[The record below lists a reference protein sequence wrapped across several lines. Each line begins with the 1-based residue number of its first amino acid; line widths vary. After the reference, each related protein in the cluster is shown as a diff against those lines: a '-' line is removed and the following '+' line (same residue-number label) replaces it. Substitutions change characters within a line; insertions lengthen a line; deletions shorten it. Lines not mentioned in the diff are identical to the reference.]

1 MRKKMKLGYGL
12 ALTLTLG
19 FVGGLLPAPSAFA
32 SATTYYVAPNG
43 NDAAAGNVEASP
55 FKTINKCAQIMT
67 PGDTCIIASG
77 TYRETVTP
85 VASGQSGQPITFKT
99 APGATVIVSGTEP
112 ISGWTQ
118 HTGQIYKADLSWSL
132 GKENQLFVNNGLVV
146 APLWEARWP
155 NISEYSLPGLK
166 AGVATAD
173 SGSATSIV
181 DSDLSQPSDFWKN
194 ALVWERGG
202 NAYQGMTSKVT
213 GYNSATHTLTYEP
226 ITGDYQEL
234 YPRLGSTYFLSGV
247 LGALDAPNEWY
258 VDETAQQVYLWAPD
272 GGVPSNVEVKKR
284 KTAFNLNGKSFIQ
297 MKGIRTFAANITM
310 NGSSNNVLDGIQ
322 ADYLYFSNYSQNTTN
337 ADQLNGGIS
346 IFGNNNEIKNSKI
359 GYSSGTLIN
368 IEGNSNRI
376 VNNIIHNGS
385 YMASYDPLV
394 KLSSGTSN
402 LISYN
407 EIRESGRFNIYWRSG
422 SGEISYNDISN
433 GMWLS
438 RDGALL
444 YSWGLDMGN
453 SDIHHNLIHDSKGS
467 DMSVGLY
474 FDNYANNVVAHHNV
488 IYNNDVGIQMNTPG
502 NYRLIYN
509 NTVVNHR
516 TGSIGYWGSPPYN
529 QELFGSRVYNN
540 IFTNSVSLTADTA
553 NGYNTTSSTGVNFMN
568 PAANDFR
575 LNDGSTAINTG
586 AVIKGVTDSYVGI
599 APDAGAYEFG
609 GANWKA
615 GPDFANP
622 PSVTYTQIDTP
633 YMNLIK
639 NSGFNGT
646 TDNWLKWTTNG
657 TTDVQSVPASPD
669 WQVRGRQYR
678 LKLGPGG
685 AGVEQKITGLK
696 PDTEYKF
703 VAWVYNEPGESIVL
717 GVFNYG
723 GNAID
728 TTVKDNQYV
737 RKEITFRTG
746 TTNTDARV
754 RIYKPGSAV
763 GLSYADDTGL
773 IENTPFDAGVSQ
785 TFLKEVQFTT
795 PVNLFTV
802 GEQGILN
809 LTGTQQN
816 GSPADLS
823 TADIQ
828 LVSSDPQVLRINSV
842 SNGSASVTALA
853 AGQVTVSAT
862 VFKDGITKATS
873 QISTVFPNGG
883 TDTGP
888 AGWAL
893 KTYGSNSKGFV
904 TTNPEGTYSVVGVG
918 DNVWDKT
925 DDFVYLSKNVHTSD
939 PNAKVTFTATI
950 DSFDFAD
957 PASVGLMFRAK
968 DTADSKHVQF
978 RTDGTGK
985 VLRYVFRNSESI
997 LDSQNPPA
1005 QQKYWGSSTGLLLDY
1020 AGKSINTPF
1029 QMKLVKEGN
1038 KVTGYYYKESQWLSI
1053 GSTTVEFE
1061 GTDFLAGIG
1070 MFSGSGKPPV
1080 KAVISQLDIQVEDV
1094 LASVSMTADNM
1105 FVGAGSPA
1113 SLTVTGYVSDGSLAD
1128 LGQATISYRSDNNAV
1143 ATVDSNGK
1151 VTATGEG
1158 ITSVHASVTLG
1169 AVTKETSVGLLT
1181 DLRAPN
1187 TVAEAVYGTQ
1197 TTVVALS
1204 ATDNLSG
1211 VARTEYRLGD
1221 NGAWNPY
1228 SGLIIIPQG
1237 SANLIQYRSVDK
1249 AGNAEAI
1256 KAIVIGSQDITAPSL
1271 SVTLD
1276 KTVIWPPNKK
1286 MIAIKATV
1294 NASDADS
1301 GLASVILTSITCS
1314 DPTSSPSDIQAA
1326 IGTSATSFSLRAEK
1340 VRSYTITYT
1349 ATDNAGNK
1357 TVVTSVVTV
1366 PHDMAGN

>member
-1 MRKKMKLGYGL
+1 MRTKTKLGYGL
-12 ALTLTLG
+12 AFTLTLG
-19 FVGGLLPAPSAFA
+19 FISGVLPTPSALA
-32 SATTYYVAPNG
+32 AATTYYVAPNG
-43 NDAAAGNVEASP
+43 NDTAAGNTETAP
-55 FKTINKCAQIMT
+55 FKTINKCAQLVQ
-67 PGDTCIIASG
+67 PGDTCVIASG

-85 VASGQSGQPITFKT
+85 AASGSSGLPITFKP
-99 APGATVIVSGTEP
+99 APGATVVVSGTEP

-118 HTGQIYKADLSWSL
+118 HAGQIYKADLPWSL
-132 GKENQLFVNNGLVV
+132 GKENQLFVNNGSAV

-155 NISEYSLPGLK
+155 NISEYTLPGLK
-166 AGVATAD
+166 AGTATAD
-173 SGSATSIV
+173 AGSATTIV
-181 DSDLSQPSDFWKN
+181 DSSITQPTDFWKG

-226 ITGDYQEL
+226 IAGDYAEL

-247 LGALDAPNEWY
+247 LGALDAPNEWF
-258 VDETAQQVYLWAPD
+258 VDEAAQKVYLWAPD
-272 GGVPSNVEVKKR
+272 GGVPANVEVKKR
-284 KTAFNLNGKSFIQ
+284 KTAFNLNGKAFIQ

-310 NGSSNNVLDGIQ
+310 NGSNNNILDGIQ
-322 ADYLYFSNYSQNTTN
+322 VDYVYFSNYSQNTTN

-346 IFGNNNEIKNSKI
+346 IVGNNNEIKNSKI

-368 IEGNSNRI
+368 IDGSSNRI
-376 VNNIIHNGS
+376 VNNVIHNGS

-394 KLSSGTSN
+394 KLTSGTAN

-407 EIRESGRFNIYWRSG
+407 EIRDSGRFNLYWRSG

-438 RDGALL
+438 RDGALI

-453 SDIHHNLIHDSKGS
+453 SDIHHNLIHDSKGT

-509 NTVVNHR
+509 NTVVNSR
-516 TGSIGYWGSPPYN
+516 TNSIAYWGSPPYN

-540 IFTNSVSLTADTA
+540 IFTNGVSLTADA
-553 NGYNTTSSTGVNFMN
+553 VNGYNTTSSVGLNFVN
-568 PAANDFR
+568 PAANNYR
-575 LNDGSTAINTG
+575 INAGSTAINTG
-586 AVIKGVTDSYVGI
+586 AEIKGVTDGFVGI
-599 APDAGAYEFG
+599 APDAGAYEYG
-609 GANWKA
+609 GTNWTA
-615 GPDFANP
+615 GPNFTNP
-622 PSVTYTQIDTP
+622 PSVTYTQINTP
-633 YMNLIK
+633 YMNLIT

-646 TDNWLKWTTNG
+646 TDGWLKWTTNG
-657 TTDVQSVPASPD
+657 TTDVQSVPATPD
-669 WQVRGRQYR
+669 WQVRGRQFR

-685 AGVEQKITGLK
+685 AGVEQKINGLK

-703 VAWVYNEPGESIVL
+703 VTWVYNEPGESIVI
-717 GVFNYG
+717 GVFNFG
-723 GNAID
+723 GTAID
-728 TTVKDNQYV
+728 QTVKDTQYV

-746 TTNTDARV
+746 PTNTDARV

-773 IENTPFDAGVSQ
+773 IENTPFNAGAAQ
-785 TFLKEVQFTT
+785 TFLKDVQFTT

-809 LTGTQQN
+809 VTGTQQN
-816 GSPADLS
+816 GLPADLS

-842 SNGSASVTALA
+842 SNGAASVTALA
-853 AGQVTVSAT
+853 PGQVTISAT
-862 VFKDGITKATS
+862 VSKDGITKATT
-873 QISTVFPNGG
+873 QISTVFPTAGSN
-883 TDTGP
+883 TGP
-888 AGWAL
+888 AGWDL
-893 KTYGSNSKGFV
+893 KTYGTHSKGFV
-904 TTNPEGTYSVVGVG
+904 TTDSNNNSSLVGVG
-918 DNVWDKT
+918 DNVWGQA
-925 DDFVYLSKNVHTSD
+925 DDFVYLSKNVHLSD
-939 PNAKVTFTATI
+939 PSAKVTFTATI
-950 DSFDFAD
+950 DSFDYAD

-1005 QQKYWGSSTGLLLDY
+1005 QQNYWGSQTGLLLDY
-1020 AGKSINTPF
+1020 AGKSINSPF

-1038 KVTGYYYKESQWLSI
+1038 LVTGYYFKESQWLSI

-1080 KAVISQLDIQVEDV
+1080 KAVISQLDIEVEDV
-1094 LASVSMTADNM
+1094 LDSVSLSADKM

-1113 SLTVTGYVSDGSLAD
+1113 SIAVTGYVTDGSLAD
-1128 LGQATISYRSDNNAV
+1128 LSQATISYKSDNNAI
-1143 ATVDSNGK
+1143 ATVNNNGL

-1158 ITSVHASVTLG
+1158 ITSIHATVNLG
-1169 AVTKETSVGLLT
+1169 PVTKQASIGFLT
-1181 DLRAPN
+1181 DLSAPV

-1197 TTVVALS
+1197 ITVIALS
-1204 ATDNLSG
+1204 ATDHLSG
-1211 VARTEYRLGD
+1211 VARTEYRIGG
-1221 NGAWNPY
+1221 NGAWTPY
-1228 SGLIIIPQG
+1228 AGLIIVPQMG
-1237 SANLIQYRSVDK
+1237 STTVQYRSVDK
-1249 AGNAEAI
+1249 AGNAEPI
-1256 KAIVIGSQDITAPSL
+1256 KTILIGSQDVTAPSL

-1286 MIAIKATV
+1286 MIAINATV
-1294 NASDADS
+1294 NATDADS
-1301 GLASVILTSITCS
+1301 GVASVILTSIVCS

-1326 IGTSATSFSLRAEK
+1326 IGTSATTFSVRAEK
-1340 VRSYTITYT
+1340 DRTYTITYT

-1357 TVVTSVVTV
+1357 KVATSVVTV
-1366 PHDMAGN
+1366 PRNMAGN

>member
-1 MRKKMKLGYGL
+1 MRKKTKLGYSL
-12 ALTLTLG
+12 ALTMTLG
-19 FVGGLLPAPSAFA
+19 FVGGLLPVPSAFA
-32 SATTYYVAPNG
+32 AATTYYVATNG
-43 NDAAAGNVEASP
+43 NDAAAQNSEATP
-55 FKTINKCAQIMT
+55 FKTINKCAQVML
-67 PGDTCIIASG
+67 PGDTCVIASG

-85 VASGQSGQPITFKT
+85 AASGTNGQPITFKP
-99 APGATVIVSGTEP
+99 APGANVIVSGTEP

-118 HTGQIYKADLSWSL
+118 HTGQIYKTDLAWSL
-132 GKENQLFVNNGLVV
+132 GKENQLFVNNGSAV

-155 NISEYSLPGLK
+155 NISEYTLPGLK

-173 SGSATSIV
+173 AGSATSIV
-181 DSDLSQPSDFWKN
+181 DSDLTQPTDFWKN

-258 VDETAQQVYLWAPD
+258 VDEAAQKVYLWAPD

-322 ADYLYFSNYSQNTTN
+322 ADYVYFSNYSQNTTN

-346 IFGNNNEIKNSKI
+346 IVGDNNEIKNSKI

-407 EIRESGRFNIYWRSG
+407 EIRDSGRFNIYWRSG

-516 TGSIGYWGSPPYN
+516 TSSIGFWGSPPYN

-540 IFTNSVSLTADTA
+540 IFTNSVSLTTDTA
-553 NGYNTTSSTGVNFMN
+553 NGYNTTSSTGVNFVN
-568 PAANDFR
+568 PSANDYR
-575 LNDGSTAINTG
+575 LNSGSTAINSG
-586 AVIKGVTDSYVGI
+586 AVLAGVTDGYVGP
-599 APDAGAYEFG
+599 APDAGAFEFG
-609 GANWKA
+609 GVDWKA

-622 PSVTYTQIDTP
+622 PSVTYTQINTP

-669 WQVRGRQYR
+669 WQVRGRQFR

-728 TTVKDNQYV
+728 ITAKETQFV

-746 TTNTDARV
+746 PTNTDARV
-754 RIYKPGSAV
+754 RIYKPGSAI

-785 TFLKEVQFTT
+785 SLLKDVQFETPTT
-795 PVNLFTV
+795 LFTV
-802 GEQGILN
+802 GQQGTLS
-809 LTGTQQN
+809 LSGTQQN
-816 GSPADLS
+816 GLPADLS
-823 TADIQ
+823 TADVQ

-842 SNGSASVTALA
+842 SNGSASVTALSE
-853 AGQVTVSAT
+853 GQVTVSAT
-862 VFKDGITKATS
+862 VSKDGITKAAT
-873 QISTVFPNGG
+873 QISTVFPTGG
-883 TDTGP
+883 SDTGVT
-888 AGWAL
+888 GWTL
-893 KTYGSNSKGFV
+893 KQYGPHSKGFV
-904 TTNPEGTYSVVGVG
+904 TVGNDGSYSLVGVG

-925 DDFVYLSKNVHTSD
+925 DDFVYLSKNVHLSD
-939 PNAKVTFTATI
+939 PNIKVMVTATI
-950 DSFDFAD
+950 DNFDFAD
-957 PASVGLMFRAK
+957 PASVGLMLRAK
-968 DTADSKHVQF
+968 DAADSKHVQF

-997 LDSQNPPA
+997 LDAQKPPA
-1005 QQKYWGSSTGLLLDY
+1005 QQQYWGSSTGLLLDY
-1020 AGKSINTPF
+1020 AGKSINSPF

-1038 KVTGYYYKESQWLSI
+1038 KVTGYYYKEGQWQSI
-1053 GSTTVEFE
+1053 GSTIVEFE

-1080 KAVISQLDIQVEDV
+1080 KAVISQLDIQVEEV
-1094 LASVSMTADNM
+1094 LSSVSMTADSM
-1105 FVGAGSPA
+1105 YIGAGNSA
-1113 SLTVTGYVSDGSLAD
+1113 ALTVTGTASDGNQAD
-1128 LGQATISYRSDNNAV
+1128 LSQATFVFKSDNPAV
-1143 ATVDSNGK
+1143 ANVDANGI

-1169 AVTKETSVGLLT
+1169 GVTKEANVGFLA
-1181 DLRAPN
+1181 DLSAPT
-1187 TVAEAVYGTQ
+1187 TVAEAVYGAQ
-1197 TTVVALS
+1197 TVVALTAS
-1204 ATDNLSG
+1204 DNLSG
-1211 VARTEYRLGD
+1211 VAKTEYRI
-1221 NGAWNPY
+1221 GANETWSTY
-1228 SGLIIIPQG
+1228 TGLIVIAQG
-1237 SANLIQYRSVDK
+1237 GANTVQYRSVDK

-1256 KAIVIGSQDITAPSL
+1256 KTIILGSLDVTAPTL

-1294 NASDADS
+1294 NANDADS

-1326 IGTSATSFSLRAEK
+1326 IGTSATTFSLKAEK
-1340 VRSYTITYT
+1340 VRDYIITYT
-1349 ATDNAGNK
+1349 ATDKAGNK